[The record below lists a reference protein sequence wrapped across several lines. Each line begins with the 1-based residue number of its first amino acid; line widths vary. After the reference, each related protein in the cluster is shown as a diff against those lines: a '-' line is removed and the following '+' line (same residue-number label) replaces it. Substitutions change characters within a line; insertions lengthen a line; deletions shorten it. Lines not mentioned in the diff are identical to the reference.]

1 MANELRPSPRLHYLV
16 AVDTDG
22 IVRARRRHQALDAL
36 EFERDRETALLEQI
50 DEVLTELDG
59 PRIDAEAFARMEAD
73 DAELVRETL
82 DPTSVT
88 PEPDSLELEG
98 ESPAESAR
106 LRREEQEA
114 ERLRLGALVAE
125 CRRCQKALE
134 SYIQALDG

>member
-1 MANELRPSPRLHYLV
+1 M
-16 AVDTDG
+16 DTDA
-22 IVRARRRHQALDAL
+22 IVRARRRQQALDAL

-59 PRIDAEAFARMEAD
+59 PRIDAEAFARMEPD
-73 DAELVRETL
+73 DVELVRETL
-82 DPTSVT
+82 DPSSVT
-88 PEPDSLELEG
+88 PEEEWLELEG

-106 LRREEQEA
+106 LRGEEQEA
-114 ERLRLGALVAE
+114 ERLRLVELVAE